1 MSATYSV
8 MLTWAMLVAAVSCQ
22 CERQFLTE
30 PGVGVTSPLD
40 CNIIGQEVRLPC
52 VIEGTQLTIG
62 WFFTTNP
69 TLVGQEAVGEVVDNT
84 NNRRISAGTTTTP
97 SSFSTLIINAFDR
110 SVHSGYYWCEIT
122 STNFQTINNRNPSRV
137 VWISPPTLPEL
148 NNTCSNPPVMFSSTT
163 DLRCALDMLPQP
175 IAIVS
180 VTFSNVSIVTTL
192 PTTTMAPTTMAPTT
206 MAPTTMAPTTMAPT
220 TEPEPTVNETP
231 IATTEEAVTTTTED
245 PPNNTVRTAVI
256 WFSVGAVLLII
267 IVVIIIL
274 CACAIARN

>member
-30 PGVGVTSPLD
+30 PGVGATSPLD

-62 WFFTTNP
+62 WFFTTSP
-69 TLVGQEAVGEVVDNT
+69 TLVGQETVGVVVDNT
-84 NNRRISAGTTTTP
+84 NNRRISAGTTT

-122 STNFQTINNRNPSRV
+122 STNFQTSLNRNPSRAV
-137 VWISPPTLPEL
+137 LISPPTLPEL
-148 NNTCSNPPVMFSSTT
+148 SNACSNPPVMFTSTT
-163 DLRCALDMLPQP
+163 NLRCALDVLPQS
-175 IAIVS
+175 ITIVN
-180 VTFSNVSIVTTL
+180 VTFSNVSILTTL
-192 PTTTMAPTTMAPTT
+192 PPTTMAPTT
-206 MAPTTMAPTTMAPT
+206 MAQTTMAPTTMAPT
-220 TEPEPTVNETP
+220 TEPEPTVNEMP
-231 IATTEEAVTTTTED
+231 IATTEEAVATTTED